1 MGKSYLSYP
10 MALILQ
16 ALENGYLYGF
26 EVMSITGLP
35 SGTVYPALRRLEDAG
50 LAVSRWERQ
59 SVAQAEQRPPRKYY
73 EVTTAGS
80 EALVEARRRF
90 RLLEQLEPQPERRLK
105 PAGE

>member
-1 MGKSYLSYP
+1 MGKSYLSYT